1 MICMTNSVPVRKARP
16 EDAPELVRLRHAMF
30 RAMAEAGAAGR
41 AQDVDDTSWY
51 PAAQE
56 AIASRITQGTLAA
69 FVIDETPDIH
79 GNEPHSRLSACAV
92 VTLEDRLPGPGFP
105 RGTSGS
111 MSSVFV
117 APEQR
122 GRGLARAVVTAGLS
136 WLDEM
141 DAEVVDLHA
150 TPDAAHLYR
159 SLGFSEARSLALR
172 RLNKP

>member
-1 MICMTNSVPVRKARP
+1 MVCMTISVLVRKARP

-30 RAMAEAGAAGR
+30 LAMAEAGAAGR

-56 AIASRITQGTLAA
+56 AIASRIAQGTLAA
-69 FVIDETPDIH
+69 FVIDEKPDINGNHQH
-79 GNEPHSRLSACAV
+79 GRLSACAV

-105 RGTSGS
+105 RGTSRS

-117 APEQR
+117 EPEQR
-122 GRGLARAVVTAGLS
+122 GRGLARAVVSAGLS

-141 DAEVVDLHA
+141 NAEVVDLHA

-159 SLGFSEARSLALR
+159 SLGFTEARSLALR
-172 RLNKP
+172 RLNKL

>member
-1 MICMTNSVPVRKARP
+1 MVCMTNSVPVRKARP

-41 AQDVDDTSWY
+41 ARDVDDTSWY
-51 PAAQE
+51 AAAEE
-56 AIASRITQGTLAA
+56 AIALRITQGTLAA
-69 FVIDETPDIH
+69 FVVDE
-79 GNEPHSRLSACAV
+79 EPGMSGTDRRSRLLACAV
-92 VTLEDRLPGPGFP
+92 ATLEDRLPGPGFP

-111 MSSVFV
+111 MSTVFV
-117 APEQR
+117 APKQR

-141 DAEVVDLHA
+141 GAEVVDLHA

>member
-1 MICMTNSVPVRKARP
+1 MVCMINSRPVREARQ
-16 EDAPELVRLRHAMF
+16 EDAAELVRLRHEMF
-30 RAMAEAGAAGR
+30 RAMAKAGAAGR

-51 PAAQE
+51 SAAQE
-56 AIASRITQGTLAA
+56 AIALRMSQGTLAA
-69 FVIDETPDIH
+69 FVIDDKPDPAGDDAHI
-79 GNEPHSRLSACAV
+79 RLSACAV

-117 APEQR
+117 TPEQR

-136 WLDEM
+136 WLNEM
-141 DAEVVDLHA
+141 NAEVVDLHA

-172 RLNKP
+172 RLNKL